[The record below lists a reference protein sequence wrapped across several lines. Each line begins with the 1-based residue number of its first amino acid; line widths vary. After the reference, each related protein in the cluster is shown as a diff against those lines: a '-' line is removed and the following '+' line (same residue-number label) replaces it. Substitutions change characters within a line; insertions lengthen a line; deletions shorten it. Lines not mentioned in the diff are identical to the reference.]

1 MAGQSD
7 RVGKRR
13 GGFGGEELAAMKDRI
28 RELNAK
34 SKNGEQ
40 DVLAAI
46 GKMEE
51 PARSMAKQIHELIK
65 SAAPGLQPR
74 TWYGMPAYANG
85 KDVVC
90 FFQNAGKF
98 KARYSTL
105 GFSDKAHLDEGNMW
119 STSFALNKLTA
130 KEKARIEELVRKA
143 LAGK

>member
-13 GGFGGEELAAMKDRI
+13 GGFSGEELAAMKDRI

-40 DVLAAI
+40 DVRAAI

-65 SAAPGLQPR
+65 STAPGLQPR
-74 TWYGMPAYANG
+74 TWYGMPAYAKWQRCCMLLSECREVQG
-85 KDVVC
+85 KV
-90 FFQNAGKF
+90 FYAGFQ
-98 KARYSTL
+98 
-105 GFSDKAHLDEGNMW
+105 
-119 STSFALNKLTA
+119 
-130 KEKARIEELVRKA
+130 
-143 LAGK
+143 